1 MDVQQINPVPA
12 QPRQAARELIQN
24 IGPARPAEIG
34 DLGRNMQVIPA
45 FGKPAQQSFS
55 HAVGIAASRVKIGDP
70 GGKAG
75 VKQRLRRSG
84 VRFAAPLHGAECE
97 GGFHASKV
105 TCGDEEVNGAHV
117 TAPAVTAS
125 VRVKDD

>member
-12 QPRQAARELIQN
+12 QPHQAARELIQN
-24 IGPARPAEIG
+24 IGPARPAEIC
-34 DLGRNMQVIPA
+34 DLGGDGQVIPA
-45 FGKPAQQSFS
+45 FGELAQQSFG
-55 HAVGIAASRVKIGDP
+55 HPVGIAASRVKIGDP

-75 VKQRLRRSG
+75 VKQRPRRSG
-84 VRFAAPLHGAECE
+84 VCFAAPLHGAKSE

-105 TCGDEEVNGAHV
+105 TCGDGEVKGAHV
-117 TAPAVTAS
+117 TAPAATAS